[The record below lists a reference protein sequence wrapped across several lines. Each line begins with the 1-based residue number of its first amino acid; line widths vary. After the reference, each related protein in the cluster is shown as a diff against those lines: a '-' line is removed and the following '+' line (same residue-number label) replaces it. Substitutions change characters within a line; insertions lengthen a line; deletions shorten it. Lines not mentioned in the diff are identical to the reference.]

1 MKISPKH
8 EEEAEEEYEDD
19 DEEETLGGDLPPA
32 EDHSAIQG
40 KYSIGEELGYGGF
53 ATVRL
58 GTNLRTHEQV
68 AVKIINRKSEWYP
81 YRVV

>member
-1 MKISPKH
+1 MQAKIH
-8 EEEAEEEYEDD
+8 ERE
-19 DEEETLGGDLPPA
+19 DEEEEDEEGYYGDDGEADLPCT

-58 GTNLRTHEQV
+58 GTNLVTQEQV
-68 AVKIINRKSEWYP
+68 AVKIVNRKGN
-81 YRVV
+81 

>member
-8 EEEAEEEYEDD
+8 EEETEEENEDE
-19 DEEETLGGDLPPA
+19 DEGETLGDDLTPA

-58 GTNLRTHEQV
+58 GTNLKTYEQV
-68 AVKIINRKSEWYP
+68 AVKIINRKSE
-81 YRVV
+81 